1 MKRALAAV
9 ALTALLATAQLA
21 RATPSTVVWT
31 PATTYTQPFLVPHLD
46 FDTYFA
52 EQNAL
57 QIDNGILIGIL
68 PFEKLQGE
76 IGFDLFYPGGTAN
89 YLQLN
94 GKLTLPEG
102 AFGAWSPGVSAGIQS
117 AGFKKDVSDYHLLH
131 ADIGKTVGKFGTFTV
146 GGYYG
151 AGSKILWT
159 GSDGKVNRGG
169 FEGSYVSPDIVIDVT
184 GLNKLVVMG
193 DIATGRNW
201 YGAISFGLEAYF
213 TPAVGVITGPVFF
226 QDTDLY
232 KAAPTLSGGKGSDWM
247 WTMQLDVDF
256 DLRPKPPP
264 AAEAPKA

>member
-1 MKRALAAV
+1 MKRALEAT
-9 ALTALLATAQLA
+9 ALIALLAVARSAQ
-21 RATPSTVVWT
+21 ATPSTVVWT

-57 QIDNGILIGIL
+57 QIDNGILIGVL

-76 IGFDLFYPGGTAN
+76 IGADLFYPGGTAN

-102 AFGAWSPGVSAGIQS
+102 AFGLWSPGVSAGIQS

-131 ADIGKTVGKFGTFTV
+131 ADIGKTFDKIGTFTV

-151 AGSKILWT
+151 AGSKLLWT
-159 GSDGKVNRGG
+159 GSDGKVNRAG
-169 FEGSYVSPDIVIDVT
+169 FEGSYVSPDITVNLT
-184 GLNKLVVMG
+184 GLNKLNLMA

-201 YGAISFGLEAYF
+201 YGAISAGLEAYF
-213 TPAVGVITGPVFF
+213 TPAIGVIAGPVFF

-232 KAAPTLSGGKGSDWM
+232 KAMPHVTGDHGATWM

-256 DLRPKPPP
+256 DLRPAKP
-264 AAEAPKA
+264 AEAPKS